1 MLTDCAFSG
10 FANLQ
15 LSGAKEGLRLMRRC
29 KLGWAQDG
37 CAEERSEAR
46 RTFMI
51 GCKTA
56 QPFFVKPQ
64 SARRRCQWHCFLQWT
79 DAAMRCLLPQV
90 QQQAAVAGTAKLAEN
105 GRSGPIPSAS
115 GPTQPVFLTA
125 LSTAPPFGAAMQP
138 RGRAVGMTWRKY
150 NDASKQ
156 SLNDRPGGLCGP
168 PMSRATAS
176 SISERPTQLGADQ
189 QRTSTRKRTHSPA
202 P

>member
-1 MLTDCAFSG
+1 MLTDCVFSG

-51 GCKTA
+51 GCKTS
-56 QPFFVKPQ
+56 QPFFVKLQ
-64 SARRRCQWHCFLQWT
+64 TARRRCQWHCFTQWT

-115 GPTQPVFLTA
+115 GPTHPVFFDCAVHCATVRCGYA
-125 LSTAPPFGAAMQP
+125 APWEGCRYDMAQVQRCLKA
-138 RGRAVGMTWRKY
+138 
-150 NDASKQ
+150 
-156 SLNDRPGGLCGP
+156 
-168 PMSRATAS
+168 
-176 SISERPTQLGADQ
+176 ISQ
-189 QRTSTRKRTHSPA
+189 
-202 P
+202 